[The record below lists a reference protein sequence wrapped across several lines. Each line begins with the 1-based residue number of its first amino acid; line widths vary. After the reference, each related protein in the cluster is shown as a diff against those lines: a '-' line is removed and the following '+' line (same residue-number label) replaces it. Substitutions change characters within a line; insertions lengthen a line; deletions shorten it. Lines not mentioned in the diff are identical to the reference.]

1 MEQRLFTKK
10 QINAIQKRVENEFY
24 NKGRKYSK
32 QDVKEIFDGTNY
44 PTEIVNKEISK
55 ELENDK
61 YYNSGKKIKKPKLKK
76 LKTKSLESSVMGED
90 LGKVGRGLGK
100 VFRFITYP
108 TIGVNFILPI
118 MIRKA
123 YEYDLKS
130 MDREIPM
137 AFSVIGALAESSI
150 VYLNLVKFAPEAIP
164 YVAGAQLATNLGSGI
179 YEYIRS
185 VKKRVKEKK

>member
-1 MEQRLFTKK
+1 MEQKFLTKK
-10 QINAIQKRVENEFY
+10 QINAIHKRVGNEFY
-24 NKGRKYSK
+24 EKDRRYSE

-44 PTEIVNKEISK
+44 PVEIVNKEISR

-61 YYNSGKKIKKPKLKK
+61 YYGKKKKVKKSKIKK

-108 TIGVNFILPI
+108 TLLLPSMGRAIVESENYDGDKSLVVGTFVCVSLVSLGV
-118 MIRKA
+118 
-123 YEYDLKS
+123 Y
-130 MDREIPM
+130 
-137 AFSVIGALAESSI
+137 SS
-150 VYLNLVKFAPEAIP
+150 LSNNPELIP
-164 YVAGAQLATNLGSGI
+164 YVAGAQLATNIGSGI